1 MGGLSGSVD
10 VGKKVSFAADHR
22 AMKGSVSHGL
32 DTTNNGE
39 RTGSHR
45 ELAFATG
52 RYSGSRF
59 AVAVSLLA
67 VHMAVRG
74 REPEGAKHLARRHD
88 DLDRADVLTPAYP
101 RCVRPCLTALF
112 SGNGRCA
119 PYGKHHHRAVSRCQ
133 QSQPCGVE
141 VPVLRS

>member
-1 MGGLSGSVD
+1 VYLTEAERIVLLSCFDTRPPAASVDLPSGSAD
-10 VGKKVSFAADHR
+10 GGKKVTFAADRR

-32 DTTNNGE
+32 DTTNNNGE
-39 RTGSHR
+39 RTCSHR

-74 REPEGAKHLARRHD
+74 RECEYRVWCSCFTIAGGLAAR
-88 DLDRADVLTPAYP
+88 
-101 RCVRPCLTALF
+101 
-112 SGNGRCA
+112 
-119 PYGKHHHRAVSRCQ
+119 
-133 QSQPCGVE
+133 
-141 VPVLRS
+141 

>member
-1 MGGLSGSVD
+1 MYLTEAERIVLLSCFDTRPPVISVGGLSGSVD
-10 VGKKVSFAADHR
+10 VGKKVTFAADHR

-32 DTTNNGE
+32 DTNNNGE

-74 REPEGAKHLARRHD
+74 RECEYRVCCSCFTIAGGLA
-88 DLDRADVLTPAYP
+88 A
-101 RCVRPCLTALF
+101 
-112 SGNGRCA
+112 G
-119 PYGKHHHRAVSRCQ
+119 
-133 QSQPCGVE
+133 
-141 VPVLRS
+141 